1 MATLRVT
8 AGEHPDY
15 AFKKHLFGV
24 FSFILRKCFFSLE
37 IVRWICSFCSLCET
51 RWDKIW
57 QDETRRWYQIRWTFI
72 DPWGKTGSLQQ
83 RITEMGEF
91 WRAKSM
97 NWKKMAVGEKKS
109 PLKVTV
115 ALWSIVSSRMS
126 GKRFLGWLFWH
137 IYCCHFTFF
146 IYLKATKFTVDCIY
160 W

>member
-91 WRAKSM
+91 LRAKSM
-97 NWKKMAVGEKKS
+97 NWKKMAVGEKKPPIKGNS
-109 PLKVTV
+109 SSVIHSVLQDVRKKIPWLTV
-115 ALWSIVSSRMS
+115 LTHLLLSFYV
-126 GKRFLGWLFWH
+126 F
-137 IYCCHFTFF
+137 
-146 IYLKATKFTVDCIY
+146 YLP
-160 W
+160 